1 MNTDQKAL
9 DRASEIMQLLDKP
22 IPYGQLKAKIQCI
35 IIDVLSETNSELEL
49 AKVQLKACREKI
61 YKVRDALE

>member
-9 DRASEIMQLLDKP
+9 DTASEIMQLLDKP
-22 IPYGQLKAKIQCI
+22 LPYGQLKAMIQCI

-49 AKVQLKACREKI
+49 AKVHLKACRQKI

>member
-9 DRASEIMQLLDKP
+9 DTASEIMQLLDKP
-22 IPYGQLKAKIQCI
+22 LPYGQLKAMIQCI

-49 AKVQLKACREKI
+49 TKVHLKACREKI
-61 YKVRDALE
+61 YKIRDALE

>member
-9 DRASEIMQLLDKP
+9 DTASEIMQLLDKP
-22 IPYGQLKAKIQCI
+22 MHYGELKARIQCI

-49 AKVQLKACREKI
+49 AKVHLKACRQKI